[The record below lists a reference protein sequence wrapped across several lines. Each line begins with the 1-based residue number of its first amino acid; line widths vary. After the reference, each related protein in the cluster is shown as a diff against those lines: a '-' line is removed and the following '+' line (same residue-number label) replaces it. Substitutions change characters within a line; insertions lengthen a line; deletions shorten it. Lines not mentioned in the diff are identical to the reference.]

1 MRFIGRGSVMVPGG
15 TSDTEAAIL
24 AVMATDAMRMFE
36 FGTCTGKT
44 TYPSEREISRQAG
57 R

>member
-1 MRFIGRGSVMVPGG
+1 MVPGG

-44 TYPSEREISRQAG
+44 TYPSGREISRQAG